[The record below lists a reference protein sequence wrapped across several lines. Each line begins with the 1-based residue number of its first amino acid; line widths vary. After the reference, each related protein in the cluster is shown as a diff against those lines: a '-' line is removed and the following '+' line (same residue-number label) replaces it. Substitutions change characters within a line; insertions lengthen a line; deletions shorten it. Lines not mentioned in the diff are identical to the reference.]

1 MNSQRPANEVESLQE
16 TDKEGLNNNGHNRKR
31 ICNPDSVSHCR
42 AFHIWPVSKGVAWA
56 ILRRIGA
63 TGFFWLFPPA
73 RFYVNVLR
81 GIETLRALAIS
92 RVDNEGKP
100 FRVGSVQ
107 RGGTGFDELV
117 KVLKENDVAEGEV
130 QEIALIEVQ
139 ASLTITGI
147 SAEISRVLV
156 VVMDGKQERIPT
168 DPFDPNKPIR
178 ELREWIDDH
187 FRRQLAYYMML
198 FVVLWLLLNSLLIYW
213 LNR

>member
-1 MNSQRPANEVESLQE
+1 M
-16 TDKEGLNNNGHNRKR
+16 
-31 ICNPDSVSHCR
+31 
-42 AFHIWPVSKGVAWA
+42 
-56 ILRRIGA
+56 
-63 TGFFWLFPPA
+63 
-73 RFYVNVLR
+73 NVLR